1 MIGIPNSLG
10 SYVPRTFRF
19 HLSVA
24 DIMQI
29 YLQRIGSSSAPRMSN
44 HRIGPK
50 SSVAGA
56 LGGVKVTS
64 SSIQIST
71 PPAPTYKVMEKSQVT
86 SAIAS
91 VGDAMG
97 GYTCNDPDITDLPDD
112 MFVDKTSSP
121 APRRGAG
128 VKTILPDGL
137 TFVNFSGTKITGMEV
152 SREKGAFNGVPENV
166 FIYMP
171 AGNSVAKGTKN
182 VVIGGIC
189 DVMELN
195 GGVDAK
201 PFKANKNF
209 KAGQVT
215 LMRTFDA
222 YDNDAKAATIYLPFA
237 ISQED
242 ADKMGSFYKYESNDG
257 STVTMTKVDAGG
269 LKANMPYIFKAKA
282 GGVEN
287 PMVRSTD
294 VTANPSVTDGFKG
307 VYARK
312 DYESGMY
319 CYAAEG
325 NVGQFVEM
333 GAGSYVPP
341 FRAYMIGSGAPSY
354 AILWDGVVENM
365 EEEPNMTAVETV
377 KTTQNKKAAE
387 GWWTLNGVRLNGQPQ
402 KPGMYIVNGRLVVVK

>member
-1 MIGIPNSLG
+1 
-10 SYVPRTFRF
+10 
-19 HLSVA
+19 
-24 DIMQI
+24 
-29 YLQRIGSSSAPRMSN
+29 
-44 HRIGPK
+44 
-50 SSVAGA
+50 
-56 LGGVKVTS
+56 
-64 SSIQIST
+64 
-71 PPAPTYKVMEKSQVT
+71 
-86 SAIAS
+86 
-91 VGDAMG
+91 
-97 GYTCNDPDITDLPDD
+97 
-112 MFVDKTSSP
+112 
-121 APRRGAG
+121 

-137 TFVNFSGTKITGMEV
+137 TFVDFSGTKITGMEI

-171 AGNSVAKGTKN
+171 AGNSVAAGTKN

-209 KAGQVT
+209 KAGQAT
-215 LMRTFDA
+215 LKRTFDA

-242 ADKMGSFYKYESNDG
+242 ANKMGSFYKYESNDG

-341 FRAYMIGSGAPSY
+341 FRAYMIGNGAPSY

-377 KTTQNKKAAE
+377 KTAQDKKTAE

-402 KPGMYIVNGRLVVVK
+402 KPGMYIVDGRLVVVK